1 MTSWLRCARW
11 VAREVGGGLAELLL
25 PGCCAACGRGAPGP
39 LCEDCLRSCRA
50 PAGPCCLRCGAPW
63 TRRRGTTAAGGGGG
77 DCGRCRRFGRPFAF
91 ASAAGLW
98 RYRGPVRR
106 LVHAFKYDGRQ
117 DLLAPLGRLL
127 AGSPRPAGLAGGSPH
142 PLVVAVPA
150 RRASLRRRGYDQAA
164 GLAAGFAAA
173 RRLRCDAR
181 ALVRRRESGPQA
193 GRSVRRRLL
202 QAAAAFRARPSHV
215 HGLPILLVDDVLST
229 GATADACSRALL
241 RAGATS
247 VRVITLAT

>member
-11 VAREVGGGLAELLL
+11 AAREVGGSLAELLL
-25 PGCCAACGRGAPGP
+25 PGRCAACGQGAPGP
-39 LCEDCLRSCRA
+39 LCQRCLARCRP

-63 TRRRGTTAAGGGGG
+63 TRRRASPTAAGGG
-77 DCGRCRRFGRPFAF
+77 CGRCRRFGRPFAF
-91 ASAAGLW
+91 AGAAGLW

-106 LVHAFKYDGRQ
+106 IVHAFKYDGRQ

-127 AGSPRPAGLAGGSPH
+127 ACSPRPAWLASGRPS
-142 PLVVAVPA
+142 PLVVPVPA
-150 RRASLRRRGYDQAA
+150 RRASLKRRGYDQAA

-173 RRLRCDAR
+173 RRLRCDPR

-215 HGLPILLVDDVLST
+215 WGLRIVLVDDVLST

-241 RAGATS
+241 LAGATS
-247 VRVITLAT
+247 VSVITLAT

>member
-1 MTSWLRCARW
+1 MTSWLRCARSA
-11 VAREVGGGLAELLL
+11 ARELGGGLTDLLL
-25 PGCCAACGRGAPGP
+25 PGRCGGCGQLAPGP
-39 LCEDCLRSCRA
+39 LCARCLPSCRL
-50 PAGPCCLRCGAPW
+50 PEGPCCLRCGAPW
-63 TRRRGTTAAGGGGG
+63 TARRPARG
-77 DCGRCRRFGRPFAF
+77 CGRCGRFGRPFAF
-91 ASAAGLW
+91 ATAAGLW

-106 LVHAFKYDGRQ
+106 AVHAFKYGGRQ

-127 AGSPRPAGLAGGSPH
+127 ATGPRPAALAAGRPA
-142 PLVVAVPA
+142 PLVVPVPA

-193 GRSVRRRLL
+193 GRTVRRRLL
-202 QAAAAFRARPSHV
+202 QAAAAFRARPAHV
-215 HGLPILLVDDVLST
+215 WGLRILLVDDVLST

-241 RAGATS
+241 LAGATS
-247 VRVITLAT
+247 VSVVTLAT